1 MTRLQIDVTLAWLA
15 GDMSNAEAAK
25 ALRIKSS
32 RNVYAKM
39 GTNMRE
45 LYRLGRIKRLTPLKV
60 RGTVS

>member
-25 ALRIKSS
+25 ALGIGNP
-32 RNVYAKM
+32 RNIYAKM
-39 GTNMRE
+39 GTNLRE
-45 LYRLGRIKRLTPLKV
+45 LYRLGRIRRIKPLKV